1 MVVTN
6 HSLLKFRT
14 VSLLVS
20 FVFATTVYVNVR
32 DFFMFPLFLL
42 QVASLILAIKLKCWS
57 KEKSLRVISRSGLFL
72 LITVYCLA
80 IAVGVVV
87 STTTSGVSNSITLL
101 LFYVT
106 CLDALMAIPFVMS
119 FTDKTKWQSAGS
131 VTGLAASSVMNGEN
145 GQITAAYADSDYDLM
160 NNEIYWPQSDY
171 HTTSALDSSPG
182 VNPAS
187 GLPMA
192 NDAIDVGGNVY
203 GFGEPVFNDDSFHTN
218 QFSDFDYHNNP

>member
-20 FVFATTVYVNVR
+20 FIFATTVYVNVH
-32 DFFMFPLFLL
+32 DLFMFPLFLL
-42 QVASLILAIKLKCWS
+42 QVASLILAMKLKCWN
-57 KEKSLRVISRSGLFL
+57 KEKSLRVISRGGLVL

-131 VTGLAASSVMNGEN
+131 ATGLAASSVMNGE
-145 GQITAAYADSDYDLM
+145 IAAAYADSDYDLM
-160 NNEIYWPQSDY
+160 SNEIYWPQSDY
-171 HTTSALDSSPG
+171 HTTGALDSSPG

-187 GLPMA
+187 GSNL
-192 NDAIDVGGNVY
+192 
-203 GFGEPVFNDDSFHTN
+203 
-218 QFSDFDYHNNP
+218 